1 MIERP
6 RIFARASMLWLST
19 VVAWALLTAPSQAQM
34 PTPDPAIYAPDYAT
48 LINQDTF
55 LRQSMR
61 PVTPQERTR
70 ERKRA
75 HRPRR
80 ATARELRRLRYAS
93 RESVTAALRP
103 LLIDRLTDGFDAR
116 WDESFRD
123 DIERKVNDGTYL
135 RGFASGIKE
144 THGQARNLADAAS
157 VATLMLFGAYELE
170 QGSAPQLDARGARR
184 YILDNRQTFAQHR
197 RLRRMTAPA
206 KQREAE
212 TLGTIAVHALSFQA
226 AMYAFAAQG
235 TAEASFAAGYLDRN
249 RQLIREFL
257 RKQLHFDVTAYRL
270 TSKGFVRS

>member
-1 MIERP
+1 MLERP
-6 RIFARASMLWLST
+6 ATLRRMGSVWLLT
-19 VVAWALLTAPSQAQM
+19 VVGLALAAVPGQAQL
-34 PTPDPAIYAPDYAT
+34 PTPDPAIYAPDYAS

-61 PVTPQERTR
+61 PVTSQERSRQRT
-70 ERKRA
+70 
-75 HRPRR
+75 HRSRR
-80 ATARELRRLRYAS
+80 PTARELGRLRFSS

-116 WDESFRD
+116 WDQSFRD
-123 DIERKVNDGTYL
+123 DIQLKVNDGTYL
-135 RGFASGIKE
+135 RAFAAGIKE
-144 THGQARNLADAAS
+144 THAQPRNLADAAS

-170 QGSAPQLDARGARR
+170 QGSAPQLNVRGARR
-184 YILDNRQTFAQHR
+184 YLLDNRQAFAQHP
-197 RLRRMTAPA
+197 RLRRMSASA

-226 AMYAFAAQG
+226 AMHAFAEQG

-257 RKQLHFDVTAYRL
+257 RKQMHFDVTAYRL
-270 TSKGFVRS
+270 TSKGFLRP